1 MGSTLVIDLKSILG
15 YRSIKPKQQKGEQT
29 LIVLITS
36 GMMSLFFAN
45 AVAGENRVQTVTN
58 GCKQAL

>member
-1 MGSTLVIDLKSILG
+1 MGSTLVVDLKSFSAIG
-15 YRSIKPKQQKGEQT
+15 ESKPKQHKGEQT